1 MLYAAFV
8 LWLLLIVFLGTGVY
22 RLWAGITRPAWVNWA
37 LLPGT
42 LVAEMAYIFGCLITG
57 GEIRHARL
65 MPADSS
71 KGAAADGEPA
81 TDASPRLKVLGPIVA
96 SLLALAACAAAILA
110 ANALLGE
117 AVLDQFN
124 RHGGSILPKALPTG
138 WDAFWKQLSGQV
150 ALLKATCETLPDLDW
165 LDWRVPLF
173 AYLALCLSVRLGPVR
188 RDLRATLAAAIVVAG
203 VIAIIAAMS
212 KKFSSLMEDLWPL
225 LGYIYA
231 TLLLALLASLVIKGI
246 IALAGVLR
254 GGEKR
259 KARGNNPSSKLDR

>member
-22 RLWAGITRPAWVNWA
+22 RLWAGMTRPAWVNWA

-81 TDASPRLKVLGPIVA
+81 TDASPRLKVLGPIIA
-96 SLLALAACAAAILA
+96 SLLALAACAAAILG

-117 AVLDQFN
+117 AVLDQFA
-124 RHGGSILPKALPTG
+124 RQGATLPKALPTG

-150 ALLKATCETLPDLDW
+150 SLLKATCEMVPNLDW
-165 LDWRVPLF
+165 LNWRVPLF

-188 RDLRATLAAAIVVAG
+188 RDLRATLAAAVVVAL
-203 VIAIIAAMS
+203 VIAVIAALN
-212 KKFSSLMEDLWPL
+212 KKFSGLMEDLWPL

-231 TLLLALLASLVIKGI
+231 TLLLTLLASLMIKGI
-246 IALAGVLR
+246 IALTGVVR

-259 KARGNNPSSKLDR
+259 KSRAA